1 MSRLVS
7 LHIQNFRGI
16 KDLQCDFSDSNMC
29 CLIGHCDAGKSTV
42 LLAISALFS
51 TNWTIPISDDDFFSL
66 DVSAPI
72 CIRGIIEDPPKD
84 LLTMDR
90 FGLHCFYL
98 DEENQA
104 ELCLE
109 VVLTIEKELNPRW
122 EVHNRNADEYH
133 AISNK
138 ERALFNIRMIDDYLD
153 TQFNMSKYSLLKA
166 LVADIDGKDVID
178 NNIGIDLIRSLKG
191 QLNIQEGVGS
201 SISEKINEKVALLG
215 GEKHDYTLA
224 VPTAELLLRG
234 NQIGLH
240 ADSVPVRLMGKGS
253 RRQLSLALQLA
264 MSKAESSIILIDE
277 IEQGLEPYKA
287 KTIVRSLKDSRRQV
301 FITTHSDNVLCELD
315 ATDLFLLR
323 KNNTSLQHLDASYQD
338 LLRANPDA
346 FFFDKVIVCEGK
358 TEYGFILELD
368 RFLCKDAGAAIS
380 SYSVSP
386 ILGNGT
392 NTPRYCSALKE
403 LGADCLCFID
413 NDVEKTKN
421 DIGDSAILC
430 CCEQGNAIEDQ
441 FFKDAPESTLDELMK
456 DHHLLSE
463 VSIAGASQISR
474 TDLAKM
480 AKEGK
485 WFKNVGGGRK
495 LGEYL
500 FKHFNDLDKESC
512 LFKQIQQISSWIKS
526 EGV

>member
-1 MSRLVS
+1 MAKLV
-7 LHIQNFRGI
+7 LLNIKNFRGI
-16 KDLQCDFSDSNMC
+16 KELQCDFSESDMC
-29 CLIGHCDAGKSTV
+29 CLIGHCDSGKSTI
-42 LLAISALFS
+42 LLAISYLFS
-51 TNWTIPISDDDFFSL
+51 TNWTIPISDDDFFNL
-66 DVSAPI
+66 DVSTPI
-72 CIRGIIEDPPKD
+72 QIRGIVEEPPKG
-84 LLTMDR
+84 LLTMDK

-104 ELCLE
+104 GMCLE
-109 VVLTIEKELNPRW
+109 IVLTIESDLNPRW
-122 EVHNRNADEYH
+122 EIHNRNADEYH
-133 AISNK
+133 TISNK

-166 LVADIDGKDVID
+166 LVADIDGKDAIE
-178 NNIGIDLIRSLKG
+178 NNIGIDLIRSLKK

-277 IEQGLEPYKA
+277 VEQGLEPYKA
-287 KTIVRSLKDSRRQV
+287 KTIVRSLKDSGRQV

-315 ATDLFLLR
+315 ATDLYLLR
-323 KNNTSLQHLDASYQD
+323 KGETSLHHLDASYQD

-346 FFFDKVIVCEGK
+346 FFFDKVVVCEGK

-368 RFLCKDAGAAIS
+368 RFLCKDSGAAIS

-386 ILGNGT
+386 IIGNGT

-413 NDVEKTKN
+413 NDVEKTKK

-430 CCEQGNAIEDQ
+430 CCEQDNAIEDQ
-441 FFKDAPESTLDELMK
+441 FFKDAPDSTLDELMS
-456 DHHLLSE
+456 DHNLLND
-463 VSIAGASQISR
+463 VSLAGSSQPSR
-474 TDLAKM
+474 ADLAKM

-500 FKHFNDLDKESC
+500 FKHFNDLDKETC

>member
-1 MSRLVS
+1 M
-7 LHIQNFRGI
+7 
-16 KDLQCDFSDSNMC
+16 
-29 CLIGHCDAGKSTV
+29 
-42 LLAISALFS
+42 AISALFS
-51 TNWTIPISDDDFFSL
+51 TNWTSPVSDDDFFNL
-66 DVSAPI
+66 DVLAPI
-72 CIRGIIEDPPKD
+72 RIQGIIEDPPKD

-98 DEENQA
+98 DEDNQTG
-104 ELCLE
+104 LCLE
-109 VVLTIEKELNPRW
+109 VVLTIESDLNPRW
-122 EVHNRNADEYH
+122 VIRNRNADEYH

-138 ERALFNIRMIDDYLD
+138 ERALFNIRMIDDYLG
-153 TQFNMSKYSLLKA
+153 TQFNMSKYSLLKT
-166 LVADIDGKDVID
+166 LVADIDGKNAIE
-178 NNIGIDLIRSLKG
+178 NNIAIELIRSLKG

-201 SISEKINEKVALLG
+201 SISERINENVALLG
-215 GEKHDYTLA
+215 GEKHNYTLA
-224 VPTAELLLRG
+224 VPTSELLLRG

-287 KTIVRSLKDSRRQV
+287 KTIVRSLKDSGRQV

-315 ATDLFLLR
+315 ATDLYLLR
-323 KNNTSLQHLDASYQD
+323 KGETSLHHLDASYQD
-338 LLRANPDA
+338 LLRTIPDA

-368 RFLCKDAGAAIS
+368 RFLCKDSGAAIS

-392 NTPRYCSALKE
+392 NTPRYCSALKK
-403 LGADCLCFID
+403 LGVDCLCFID
-413 NDVEKTKN
+413 NDVEKTKK
-421 DIGDSAILC
+421 DIGNSAILC

-441 FFKDAPESTLDELMK
+441 FFKDVPDSTLDELMNN
-456 DHHLLSE
+456 HNLLSY
-463 VSIAGASQISR
+463 VSMADSSKLSR
-474 TDLAKM
+474 SELAKM
-480 AKEGK
+480 AKEEK
-485 WFKNVGGGRK
+485 WFKNVGAGRK

-500 FKHFNDLDKESC
+500 FKHFDDLDKGTC
-512 LFKQIQQISSWIKS
+512 LSKQIQQISSWIKS

>member
-1 MSRLVS
+1 MILV
-7 LHIQNFRGI
+7 
-16 KDLQCDFSDSNMC
+16 
-29 CLIGHCDAGKSTV
+29 
-42 LLAISALFS
+42 ISALFS
-51 TNWTIPISDDDFFSL
+51 TNWTSPVSDDDFFNL
-66 DVSAPI
+66 DVLAPI
-72 CIRGIIEDPPKD
+72 RIQGIIEDPPKD

-98 DEENQA
+98 DEDNQTG
-104 ELCLE
+104 LCLE
-109 VVLTIEKELNPRW
+109 VVLTIESDLNPRW
-122 EVHNRNADEYH
+122 EIRNRNADEYH

-138 ERALFNIRMIDDYLD
+138 ERALFNIRMIDDYLG
-153 TQFNMSKYSLLKA
+153 TQFNMSKYSLLKT
-166 LVADIDGKDVID
+166 LVADIDGKNAIE
-178 NNIGIDLIRSLKG
+178 NNIAIELIRSLKG

-201 SISEKINEKVALLG
+201 SISERINENVALLG
-215 GEKHDYTLA
+215 GEKHNYTLA
-224 VPTAELLLRG
+224 VPTSELLLRG

-287 KTIVRSLKDSRRQV
+287 KTIVRSLKDSGRQV

-315 ATDLFLLR
+315 ATDLYLLR
-323 KNNTSLQHLDASYQD
+323 KGETSLHHLDASYQD
-338 LLRANPDA
+338 LLRTIPDA

-368 RFLCKDAGAAIS
+368 RFLCKDSGAAIS

-392 NTPRYCSALKE
+392 NTPRYCSALKK
-403 LGADCLCFID
+403 LGVDCLCFID
-413 NDVEKTKN
+413 NDVEKTKK
-421 DIGDSAILC
+421 DIGNSAILC

-441 FFKDAPESTLDELMK
+441 FFKDVPDSTLDELMNN
-456 DHHLLSE
+456 HYLLSY
-463 VSIAGASQISR
+463 VSMADSSKLSR
-474 TDLAKM
+474 SELAKM
-480 AKEGK
+480 AKEEK
-485 WFKNVGGGRK
+485 WFKNVGAGRK

-500 FKHFNDLDKESC
+500 FKHFDDLDKGTC
-512 LFKQIQQISSWIKS
+512 LSKQIQQISSWIKS